1 MRGYARVSR
10 LGWVL
15 LTLLSHYRRH
25 PAQTLFLFIG
35 LLTGVGLWSAVQIIN
50 DHARASYS
58 EADQLL
64 GAQASHWIRSVGDK
78 GVPPGVYIDLRRQG
92 FTQVYPVIES
102 RVSLDN
108 GEPLWIVA
116 TDLLSLPRGGTP
128 LGSGGGDW
136 LALIQPPYQAWFPEP
151 LAERLGIESGQTLRL
166 EGGRTLPPA
175 TIRNQTQQGLRVFM
189 DIGAALDV
197 LNRDTFSYL
206 AVAGLS
212 PDAREQLR
220 LALPDTLQIVPNRQ
234 RLDLTQLTQSLHTH
248 LSAMSLLSFAVGL
261 FIVFNAVRFSLHVRL
276 NTLLTLRE
284 LGASVQLLSVAI
296 ALETLLWSVIGA
308 GAGLAAGY
316 ALSSGLLP
324 PVAATLQSLYGAVVG
339 SDILLRADRA
349 LFAWL
354 ITLSG
359 LVLALAW
366 PLWRLS
372 RQRVRS
378 ARSPTEHWLQDA
390 RARRWLTL
398 GAGFLLLAATALYLN
413 LASVTQGFVVLG
425 LVLLAGAWLLPMIL
439 ALGLGLAQG
448 LVPNRTWRLRWAISD
463 AWAQLPQVRVAM
475 MALLL
480 ALTANLGVETL
491 VGSFRAA
498 LTDWLDQRLA
508 ADIYIQDDRIR
519 LEDLTDSTNPSW
531 LADSHQRKGLRLRW
545 RDRPALIRGLD
556 TGAPDSRN
564 LPLAEGGP
572 GASRWYEGGADN
584 RTVLANEQ
592 TRYLAGL
599 RLGER
604 ISLPTADGRED
615 FTVVGFYHD
624 YGNPFFGFYL
634 NYQAVAKLWPS
645 ASSEGLALW
654 LAEGPQARM
663 QAEAALAKAGAQP
676 GDWIYQDT
684 LKSVSLSIFDRT
696 FAITRAMNGLTLTVA
711 GLALLTAL
719 LAIHQQRLPQY
730 AHWRAMGLRYR
741 EWMLIIA
748 LPLVLI
754 VALTALASLPLGALL
769 SWLLIHDMNVLAF
782 GWTMPLQWQWSPA
795 ARLALLTLAVAGL
808 TLAISLLQVRLRLPQ
823 VLKQLGGTDA

>member
-1 MRGYARVSR
+1 MRGDATVPR

-15 LTLLSHYRRH
+15 LTLLSHHRRH
-25 PAQTLFLFIG
+25 PAQSLFLFIG

-64 GAQASHWIRSVGDK
+64 GAQASHWIRSADDQGVSPGD
-78 GVPPGVYIDLRRQG
+78 YIDLRRKG
-92 FTQVYPVIES
+92 FTQIYPVIES
-102 RVSLDN
+102 RVSLGND
-108 GEPLWIVA
+108 EPLWIVA
-116 TDLLSLPRGGTP
+116 TDLLSLPRDGTP
-128 LGSGGGDW
+128 LGSGGNDW
-136 LALIQPPYQAWFPEP
+136 LALVQPPYQAWFPEP
-151 LAERLGIESGQTLRL
+151 LAERLGIEPGQTLRL
-166 EGGRTLPPA
+166 EDGRTLPPA
-175 TIRNQTQQGLRVFM
+175 VIRSQTQQGLRVFM
-189 DIGAALDV
+189 DIGAALDI

-212 PDAREQLR
+212 PDARERLR

-234 RLDLTQLTQSLHTH
+234 RLDLTQLTRSLHTH

-296 ALETLLWSVIGA
+296 ALETLLWSLVGA

-339 SDILLRADRA
+339 SDILLRADRV

-354 ITLSG
+354 ITLAG
-359 LVLALAW
+359 LILALAW

-378 ARSPTEHWLQDA
+378 ARSPTEHWIQDA
-390 RARRWLTL
+390 RARWWLAL
-398 GAGFLLLAATALYLN
+398 GAGLLLLAGAALYFN

-425 LVLLAGAWLLPMIL
+425 LVLLAGAWLLPMVL
-439 ALGLGLAQG
+439 ALGLRLVQG
-448 LVPNRTWRLRWAISD
+448 LVPNRAWRWRWAISD
-463 AWAQLPQVRVAM
+463 AWSQLPQVRVAM

-491 VGSFRAA
+491 VGSFRNA
-498 LTDWLDQRLA
+498 LTHWLDQRLA
-508 ADIYIQDDRIR
+508 ADIYIQNDRIQ
-519 LEDLTDSTNPSW
+519 LEDLTGIANPDW
-531 LADSHQRKGLRLRW
+531 LAASHQRNGLRLRW
-545 RDRPALIRGLD
+545 RDRPTLIRGLD
-556 TGAPDSRN
+556 TRAPDSRS
-564 LPLAEGGP
+564 LPLAEAGP
-572 GASRWYEGGADN
+572 GLAQWYEGGADN
-584 RTVLANEQ
+584 RTLLANEQ
-592 TRYLAGL
+592 SRYLAGL

-604 ISLPTADGRED
+604 VSLPTPEGHQS

-624 YGNPFFGFYL
+624 YGNPNFGFYL
-634 NYQAVAKLWPS
+634 NYDAVAALWPS
-645 ASSEGLALW
+645 ASAEGLALW
-654 LAEGPQARM
+654 LENHPQARA

-730 AHWRAMGLRYR
+730 AHWRAMGLRHR
-741 EWMLIIA
+741 EWLLIIA
-748 LPLVLI
+748 LPLALM
-754 VALTALASLPLGALL
+754 VALTGLASLPLGALL

-782 GWTMPLQWQWSPA
+782 GWTMPLQWQWAPA
-795 ARLALLTLAVAGL
+795 GRLALLTFFVLGL
-808 TLAISLLQVRLRLPQ
+808 TLAISLFQVRLRLPQ
-823 VLKQLGGTDA
+823 ALKQLGGNDA